1 MTVKQIIQWKQS
13 FLSASYWQV
22 AMACIGGNFPSKV
35 EMLPDAG

>member
-22 AMACIGGNFPSKV
+22 VMACIGGNFPSNV